1 MLDKSRKAGI
11 IALRL
16 AGLCKGSTAD
26 SDSVCEGSN
35 PSPAATFKPQI
46 QWIWGFFLCFLN
58 FLRQNGPNR
67 IFRHWFLSFLSSQL
81 SLFRAEICRFISI
94 FACNKQLFVLIL
106 SKSAAQKFAFAK
118 PFLRLQ
124 MAEWWQKWWQK
135 FGRQISSK
143 PAQRKAFS
151 DCVHSKS
158 EKSPLQRAIRLVEY
172 FRIILSC

>member
-1 MLDKSRKAGI
+1 MSFDLLCLYRTPVSAGNRMYGLTEYVYPGQFYIGFFKSVINTR
-11 IALRL
+11 
-16 AGLCKGSTAD
+16 T
-26 SDSVCEGSN
+26 
-35 PSPAATFKPQI
+35 TFKPQI
-46 QWIWGFFLCFLN
+46 QWIWDFSVYIKN

-81 SLFRAEICRFISI
+81 LRFSAVFCRFLAVFAGIISY
-94 FACNKQLFVLIL
+94 FVLAF
-106 SKSAAQKFAFAK
+106 SRAAARKIASAK

-143 PAQRKAFS
+143 PARRKAFS

-158 EKSPLQRAIRLVEY
+158 EKSPLL
-172 FRIILSC
+172 